1 MKRLIAAVAASIAL
15 LSLVAV
21 AAGSGRPSTQG
32 HVDENLT
39 ARVLYDCATSH
50 SGRLQHRYSVRV
62 LRVALRD
69 MPRDVAEYTGCIDA
83 IRRQISRADGT
94 IVAGLRRSAR
104 GRLVAGRIALLDQR
118 GRKVDVLEVERGEL
132 ARFRVVPGQY
142 TLRANGE
149 RRCSR
154 TVRASEWRTSVSS
167 LVCRR

>member
-15 LSLVAV
+15 LSMAAV
-21 AAGSGRPSTQG
+21 AAGAGSSEAQD
-32 HVDENLT
+32 HADESLT
-39 ARVLYDCATSH
+39 ARVLYDCATSQ

-94 IVAGLRRSAR
+94 VVAGLRGSAR
-104 GRLVAGRIALLDQR
+104 GRLVAGRIALLDQS
-118 GRKVDVLEVERGEL
+118 GRKVDVLEVARGEL
-132 ARFRVVPGQY
+132 ARFRVLPGRY
-142 TLRANGE
+142 TLRANGD

-154 TVRASEWRTSVSS
+154 SVRASEWRTSVTS